1 MGSNVIRNA
10 RYLAV
15 GLVVVVIGRM
25 AWDHRNDG
33 WIQKFLRPDGPAKV
47 DIRFDNGSIRD
58 AAVILGQPP
67 GASNNRVVENTPGLL
82 KKCVRGREVVYT
94 DQLCPTGATVTAVNG
109 GNVTVLDANKP
120 KKEERITSQD
130 RRTSLRDALDLSGNE
145 NIRDKMMERAINK

>member
-33 WIQKFLRPDGPAKV
+33 WIQKLLLPDGPAKV

-58 AAVILGQPP
+58 AAVILGQPL
-67 GASNNRVVENTPGLL
+67 GVSSNHVVENTPGLL

-94 DQLCPTGATVTAVNG
+94 DQLCPTGATV
-109 GNVTVLDANKP
+109 
-120 KKEERITSQD
+120 
-130 RRTSLRDALDLSGNE
+130 
-145 NIRDKMMERAINK
+145 